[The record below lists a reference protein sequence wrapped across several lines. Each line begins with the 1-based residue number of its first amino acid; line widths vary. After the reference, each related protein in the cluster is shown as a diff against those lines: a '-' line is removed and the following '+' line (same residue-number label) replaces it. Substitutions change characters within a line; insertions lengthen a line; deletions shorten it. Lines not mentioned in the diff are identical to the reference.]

1 METHEA
7 WMRFA
12 LQLAQA
18 AEGQTSPNPMV
29 GAVVVKDGQMMGL
42 GAHVQ
47 AGTPHAEV
55 HALEMAAA
63 TAKGATL
70 YVTLEPCPH
79 VGRTPP
85 CTEKIIQSGVKQ
97 VVIGSVDLDP
107 RVSGK
112 GITRLKEAGIEVLQA
127 VLEKECLQLNEAY
140 FYHRRTGRP
149 FVTLKTATTLD
160 GKIATANGDSRW
172 ITGKEA
178 RQFVHQLRHRQ
189 DAILVGIGT
198 VLTDNP
204 ALTVRLQAG
213 GKNPIR
219 VIVDSHLR
227 TPLQAK
233 ITNVAIAPTWI
244 FTTDHRDIEK
254 EKQLRA
260 KGVQVISTGI
270 APLVDWKGLL
280 HHLGGQGILSLLVE
294 GGGQVN
300 ASLLR
305 GGYVNKVIALIAP
318 KLLGGAT
325 SPTSIAGESPA
336 KVADASRLSQV
347 TVAWLGE
354 DVCFTGYLK

>member
-18 AEGQTSPNPMV
+18 TAGQTSPNPMV
-29 GAVVVKDGQMMGL
+29 GAVVVKNGQMMGL

-55 HALEMAAA
+55 HALQMAAA
-63 TAKGATL
+63 TATGATL

-79 VGRTPP
+79 FGRTPP
-85 CTEKIIQSGVKQ
+85 CTEKIIQSGVKR
-97 VVIGSVDLDP
+97 VVIGSVDADS

-112 GITRLKEAGIEVLQA
+112 GITQLKEAGLEVIQA
-127 VLEKECLQLNEAY
+127 VLEKECLALNEAY
-140 FYHRRTGRP
+140 FYHRRTGKP
-149 FVTLKTATTLD
+149 FVTLKIATTLD

-178 RQFVHQLRHRQ
+178 RQFVQQLRHRQ
-189 DAILVGIGT
+189 DAILVGVGT
-198 VLTDNP
+198 VLADNP
-204 ALTVRLQAG
+204 ALTVRLAEK

-219 VIVDSHLR
+219 IIVDSHLR

-233 ITNVAIAPTWI
+233 ITDVALAPTWI
-244 FTTDHRDIEK
+244 FTTDQRDREK

-260 KGVQVISTGI
+260 KGVQVISTGKT
-270 APLVDWKGLL
+270 PRVDWQVLL
-280 HHLGGQGILSLLVE
+280 HHLGEQGILSLLVE

-300 ASLLR
+300 ASLLHA
-305 GGYVNKVIALIAP
+305 GDVNKVIALIAP

-325 SPTSIAGESPA
+325 SPTSVAGESPV
-336 KVADASRLSQV
+336 KVADASQLRDV
-347 TVAWLGE
+347 TVDWLGE